1 MCSPRRNLIKR
12 NLNKTTIV
20 GLIPYLD
27 DDVFRPVS
35 LLEKY
40 RPLGLETY
48 LPFVRDPWLYL
59 PHVAALARIMR
70 LKLGMHVGRKTYA
83 TLKVYQGVP
92 KSLVMLTTGH
102 QTEAQFNVYLGLDE
116 QELLDSHHKTAR
128 RLPGQA
134 A

>member
-1 MCSPRRNLIKR
+1 MFPAQELIKR
-12 NLNKTTIV
+12 NLNKTAIV

-70 LKLGMHVGRKTYA
+70 LKLGLHLHVGPGAAHADRA
-83 TLKVYQGVP
+83 HDQGTV
-92 KSLVMLTTGH
+92 VAQVRTGARVV
-102 QTEAQFNVYLGLDE
+102 EKLRV
-116 QELLDSHHKTAR
+116 R
-128 RLPGQA
+128 RLLSHWVVLR
-134 A
+134 